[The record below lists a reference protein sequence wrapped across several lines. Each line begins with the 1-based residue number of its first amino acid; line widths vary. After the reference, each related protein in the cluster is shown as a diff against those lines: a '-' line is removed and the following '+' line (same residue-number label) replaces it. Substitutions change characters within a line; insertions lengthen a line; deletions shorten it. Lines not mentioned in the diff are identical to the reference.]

1 MSPASPIQLSHRN
14 VCRTFL
20 GLQTKVEKVFD
31 DFRVAPRLSFQTIT
45 LTAMVMSLS
54 GEHLWCLLDGM
65 DYTLLSFKCGG
76 GREEDR
82 GQLGAMTWLVITI
95 FNQLVQLHKVKAK
108 S

>member
-1 MSPASPIQLSHRN
+1 M
-14 VCRTFL
+14 
-20 GLQTKVEKVFD
+20 FD
-31 DFRVAPRLSFQTIT
+31 DFRVAPRPLFQIIP

-54 GEHLWCLLDGM
+54 GEHLWCLLDRM

-76 GREEDR
+76 GAEEDG

-95 FNQLVQLHKVKAK
+95 FNQLVQLHKAKAK